1 MLFILISF
9 LFLKVKDIFKFVCMW
24 MEIDK
29 DSTLLVSL
37 KKKKKEKQGRRG
49 KWKRSWQNM
58 ECEIIDWYYDN
69 DYFLKYFFI

>member
-69 DYFLKYFFI
+69 MIVF

>member
-1 MLFILISF
+1 
-9 LFLKVKDIFKFVCMW
+9 

-49 KWKRSWQNM
+49 KWKRS
-58 ECEIIDWYYDN
+58 
-69 DYFLKYFFI
+69 